1 MLGEKGVF
9 LEKNIRN
16 MANHTVINDITN
28 YAEAGPNSLDGVS
41 TQKFRVSDSTL
52 KLLQWLS
59 HYYDNMSELRK
70 KWKRAQ
76 DFVMGRQLEE
86 KIEWNGRKITI
97 REYMELQGMPILEY
111 DVISDKLISLVGL
124 VRQQRATASCT
135 AVDPNEE
142 DYISFFNEYLRQND
156 NNNNRQ
162 EMDARLFYEFCV
174 YGFIGMSTVWDRR
187 NGREG
192 IFNDKVDIYKL
203 AVPPFFKPD
212 LSDIEIFGVAH
223 DLTWR
228 EILAKFTD
236 GSDGQAQQLNEIYL
250 QTQTH
255 YSPEQGYQAT
265 GEAQL
270 TGLEDFLHSSIQGKY
285 RVIEVWTMESRQ
297 SLWVHDWDKSDAG
310 FMPMGVMAELDA
322 ENESRK
328 RANVMMDENGLP
340 ILDENGEEMYYVDPD
355 ELNLIEYEPQME
367 TFWYRRYITP
377 NGYLLDARESPYFV
391 LRDGYRCSIQPY
403 SFLAYPCLQGEVKS
417 LIMRMENNQRTL
429 NHYMMMINFVV
440 ANGAKGTLLVDDAS
454 VSDKVSPEENRK
466 NYNKTNGEYHWDS
479 SKGGEKPEVLMNKSI
494 PAGVEFMINFAK
506 TMAAEGSGVQG
517 ALQGVHRNTSGKQ
530 YQLERE
536 SASTSVTDFVESFN
550 CFKLREAKLKTYLIQ
565 EFCNEHDSV
574 KLVGDDY
581 RTYFNPETMRDMD
594 LDVAMDLD
602 SYSATIRDQIV
613 DLLWQLKKDGDIDA
627 YTMLTNG
634 KFPGTYRIRKYLKE
648 KMEQRE
654 AMEAQMAAAGQVPT
668 SSGVGQ
674 QGGSGNSAAHLKDSG
689 SGLDDLANLPS
700 AS

>member
-1 MLGEKGVF
+1 
-9 LEKNIRN
+9 

-41 TQKFRVSDSTL
+41 TQKFRMSDSTL

-454 VSDKVSPEENRK
+454 VSDKVSPEENRR

-479 SKGGEKPEVLMNKSI
+479 SKGGEKPEVLMNKSM

-674 QGGSGNSAAHLKDSG
+674 QGGSSAAHLKDSG

>member
-1 MLGEKGVF
+1 
-9 LEKNIRN
+9 

-187 NGREG
+187 NGREA
-192 IFNDKVDIYKL
+192 IFNDKVDIFKL

-310 FMPMGVMAELDA
+310 FMPMGVQAELDA

-340 ILDENGEEMYYVDPD
+340 ILDENGEEMYYVDPK

-454 VSDKVSPEENRK
+454 VSEKVSPEENRR

-479 SKGGEKPEVLMNKSI
+479 SKGGEKPEVLMNKNI

-668 SSGVGQ
+668 SSGGGQ
-674 QGGSGNSAAHLKDSG
+674 PGGSSAAHLKDSG

>member
-1 MLGEKGVF
+1 
-9 LEKNIRN
+9 

-86 KIEWNGRKITI
+86 KIDWNGRKITI

-212 LSDIEIFGVAH
+212 LSDIEIFGIGH

-270 TGLEDFLHSSIQGKY
+270 TGLDDFLHSSIQGKY

-310 FMPMGVMAELDA
+310 FMPMGAKAELDA

-340 ILDENGEEMYYVDPD
+340 ILDENGEEMYYVDPE

-479 SKGGEKPEVLMNKSI
+479 SKGGEKPEVLMNKNI

-668 SSGVGQ
+668 SSGGGQ
-674 QGGSGNSAAHLKDSG
+674 PGGSSAAHLKDSG

>member
-1 MLGEKGVF
+1 
-9 LEKNIRN
+9 

-41 TQKFRVSDSTL
+41 TQKFRMSDSTL

-454 VSDKVSPEENRK
+454 VSDKVSPEENRR

>member
-1 MLGEKGVF
+1 
-9 LEKNIRN
+9 

-28 YAEAGPNSLDGVS
+28 YAEAGPNSLEGVS

-86 KIEWNGRKITI
+86 KIDWNGRKITI

-187 NGREG
+187 DGREG

-212 LSDIEIFGVAH
+212 LSDIEIFGIGH

-285 RVIEVWTMESRQ
+285 RVIEVWTKESRQ

-310 FMPMGVMAELDA
+310 FMPMGAKAELDA

-340 ILDENGEEMYYVDPD
+340 ILDENGEEMYYVDPE

-440 ANGAKGTLLVDDAS
+440 ANGAKGALLIDEAS
-454 VSDKVSPEENRK
+454 ESSKQTPEERK
-466 NYNKTNGEYHWDS
+466 ANYNKTNGEIYWNS
-479 SKGGEKPEVLMNKSI
+479 ANGGEKPEVLSNKTI

-654 AMEAQMAAAGQVPT
+654 AMEAQMAAAGQMPT
-668 SSGVGQ
+668 SSGGGQ

>member
-1 MLGEKGVF
+1 MPDLS
-9 LEKNIRN
+9 
-16 MANHTVINDITN
+16 VINDITN
-28 YAEAGPNSLDGVS
+28 YAEAGPNSLEGVS
-41 TQKFRVSDSTL
+41 TQKFKMSQSTL
-52 KLLQWLS
+52 KYLHWLC
-59 HYYDNMSELRK
+59 YYFDNMAELRK

-86 KIEWNGRKITI
+86 LIDWNGIKITI
-97 REYMELQGMPILEY
+97 REYMQMQGMPILEY

-162 EMDARLFYEFCV
+162 ELDARLFYEFCV
-174 YGFIGMSTVWDRR
+174 YGFSAMRTVWDRR
-187 NGREG
+187 NGKEG
-192 IFNDKVDIYKL
+192 IYNDKVDIFKL
-203 AVPPFFKPD
+203 ALPPFFNSD
-212 LSDIEIFGVAH
+212 LSDVEIFGLAH

-228 EILAKFTD
+228 GILEKFTD
-236 GSDGQAQQLNEIYL
+236 GSKEQAKQLNDIYL
-250 QTQTH
+250 MTQSY

-285 RVIEVWTMESRQ
+285 RVIELWTKESRQ
-297 SLWVHDWDKSDAG
+297 SLWVHDNAKGDAG
-310 FMPMGVMAELDA
+310 FMPMDAKAELEA
-322 ENESRK
+322 ENERRK
-328 RANVMMDENGLP
+328 EDNIMKDENGMP
-340 ILDENGEEMYYVDPD
+340 VLDENGEPIYYVDPD
-355 ELNLIEYEPQME
+355 KLELIDYEEQLE
-367 TFWYRRYITP
+367 TFWYRRYLTP
-377 NGYLLDARESPYFV
+377 NGYLLDARESPYYV
-391 LRDGYRCSIQPY
+391 LRDGYRESIHPY
-403 SFLAYPCLQGEVKS
+403 TFLAYPCLQGEVKS
-417 LIMRMENNQRTL
+417 FIMRLENNQRTL

-454 VSDKVSPEENRK
+454 VSDKVTPEENK
-466 NYNKTNGEYHWDS
+466 ANYNKTNGEYHWDS
-479 SKGGEKPEVLMNKSI
+479 SKGGEKPEVLMNKSV
-494 PAGVEFMINFAK
+494 PAGTEFMINFAK
-506 TMAAEGSGVQG
+506 TMASEGSGVQG

-550 CFKLREAKLKTYLIQ
+550 CFKLREAKKKLYLIQ
-565 EFCNEHDSV
+565 EFCTEHDSV
-574 KLVGDDY
+574 QLVGDDY
-581 RTYFNPETMRDMD
+581 RTYFNPETMRDID

-602 SYSATIRDQIV
+602 SYSSTIRDQIV

-634 KFPGTYRIRKYLKE
+634 KFPGTTRLRKYLKE
-648 KMEQRE
+648 KVEQAE
-654 AMEAQMAAAGQVPT
+654 AIAAQQQANGQVPT
-668 SSGVGQ
+668 ANMP
-674 QGGSGNSAAHLKDSG
+674 QGSSGNSATHLKDSG
-689 SGLDDLANLPS
+689 SGLNGLADLPS

>member
-1 MLGEKGVF
+1 
-9 LEKNIRN
+9 

-28 YAEAGPNSLDGVS
+28 YAEAGPNSLEGVS
-41 TQKFRVSDSTL
+41 TQKFRMSDSTL

-86 KIEWNGRKITI
+86 KIDWNGRKITI

-454 VSDKVSPEENRK
+454 VSDKVSPEENRR

-479 SKGGEKPEVLMNKSI
+479 SKGGEKPEVLMNKSM

-654 AMEAQMAAAGQVPT
+654 AMEAQMAAAGQMPT
-668 SSGVGQ
+668 SSGGGQ

>member
-1 MLGEKGVF
+1 
-9 LEKNIRN
+9 

-310 FMPMGVMAELDA
+310 FMPMNVMAELDA

-454 VSDKVSPEENRK
+454 VSDKVSPEENRR

-654 AMEAQMAAAGQVPT
+654 AMEAQMAAAGQMPT
-668 SSGVGQ
+668 SSGGGQ
-674 QGGSGNSAAHLKDSG
+674 QGGSSAAHLKDSG
-689 SGLDDLANLPS
+689 SGLDDLANFPS

>member
-1 MLGEKGVF
+1 
-9 LEKNIRN
+9 

-86 KIEWNGRKITI
+86 KIDWNGRKITI

-265 GEAQL
+265 GKAQL

-285 RVIEVWTMESRQ
+285 RVIEVWTMESRR

-668 SSGVGQ
+668 SSGGGQ
-674 QGGSGNSAAHLKDSG
+674 QGGSSAAHLKDSG

>member
-1 MLGEKGVF
+1 
-9 LEKNIRN
+9 

-41 TQKFRVSDSTL
+41 TQKFRMSDSTL

-479 SKGGEKPEVLMNKSI
+479 SKGGEKPEVLMNKSM

-668 SSGVGQ
+668 SSGGGQ
-674 QGGSGNSAAHLKDSG
+674 QGSGNSAAHLKDSG

>member
-1 MLGEKGVF
+1 
-9 LEKNIRN
+9 

-28 YAEAGPNSLDGVS
+28 YAEAGPNSLEGVS

-86 KIEWNGRKITI
+86 KIDWNGRKITI
-97 REYMELQGMPILEY
+97 REYMELQDMPILEY

-187 NGREG
+187 DGREG

-285 RVIEVWTMESRQ
+285 RVIEVWTKESRQ
-297 SLWVHDWDKSDAG
+297 SLWVHDWEKGDAG
-310 FMPMGVMAELDA
+310 FMPMYMKAELDA

-328 RANVMMDENGLP
+328 RGNVMMDENGLP
-340 ILDENGEEMYYVDPD
+340 ILDENGEEMYYVDP
-355 ELNLIEYEPQME
+355 EKLNLIEYEPQME

-440 ANGAKGTLLVDDAS
+440 ANGAKGTLLIDDAS
-454 VSDKVSPEENRK
+454 VSDKVSPEENRR

-494 PAGVEFMINFAK
+494 PAGVEFMISFAK

-517 ALQGVHRNTSGKQ
+517 ALQGVHRNTSGRQ

-550 CFKLREAKLKTYLIQ
+550 CFKLREAKLKIYLIQ

-648 KMEQRE
+648 KMEERE
-654 AMEAQMAAAGQVPT
+654 AMEAQMAAAGQMP
-668 SSGVGQ
+668 SSLDGSQ

-689 SGLDDLANLPS
+689 SGLDNLADLPS
-700 AS
+700 ASY

>member
-1 MLGEKGVF
+1 
-9 LEKNIRN
+9 

-28 YAEAGPNSLDGVS
+28 YAEAGPNSLEGVS

-86 KIEWNGRKITI
+86 KIDWNGRKITI

-310 FMPMGVMAELDA
+310 FMPMNVMAELDA

-454 VSDKVSPEENRK
+454 VSDKVSPEENRR

-479 SKGGEKPEVLMNKSI
+479 SKGGEKPEVLMNKSM

-634 KFPGTYRIRKYLKE
+634 KFPGTYRIRKFLKE

-668 SSGVGQ
+668 SSGGGQ

-689 SGLDDLANLPS
+689 SGLDNLADLPS
-700 AS
+700 ASY

>member
-1 MLGEKGVF
+1 
-9 LEKNIRN
+9 

-28 YAEAGPNSLDGVS
+28 YAEAGPNSLEGVS

-86 KIEWNGRKITI
+86 KIDWNGRKITI

-310 FMPMGVMAELDA
+310 FMPMGVKAELDA

-328 RANVMMDENGLP
+328 RDNVMMDENGLP

-454 VSDKVSPEENRK
+454 VSDKVSPEENRR

-627 YTMLTNG
+627 YTMLVNG

-654 AMEAQMAAAGQVPT
+654 AMEAQMAAAGQMPT
-668 SSGVGQ
+668 SSGGGQ
-674 QGGSGNSAAHLKDSG
+674 QGGSSAAHLKDSG

>member
-1 MLGEKGVF
+1 
-9 LEKNIRN
+9 

-41 TQKFRVSDSTL
+41 TQKFRMSDSTL

-212 LSDIEIFGVAH
+212 LSDVEIFGIGH

-285 RVIEVWTMESRQ
+285 RVIEVWTKESRQ
-297 SLWVHDWDKSDAG
+297 SLWVHDWEKGDAG

-391 LRDGYRCSIQPY
+391 LRNGYRCSIQPY

-417 LIMRMENNQRTL
+417 FIMRMENNQRTL

>member
-1 MLGEKGVF
+1 
-9 LEKNIRN
+9 

-28 YAEAGPNSLDGVS
+28 YAEAGPNSLEGVS

-86 KIEWNGRKITI
+86 KIDWNGRKITI

-250 QTQTH
+250 QTQTR

-310 FMPMGVMAELDA
+310 FMPMGVKAELDA

-355 ELNLIEYEPQME
+355 ELNLIEYDPQME

-454 VSDKVSPEENRK
+454 VSDKVSPEENRR

-627 YTMLTNG
+627 YTMLVNG

-654 AMEAQMAAAGQVPT
+654 AMEAQMAAAGQMPA
-668 SSGVGQ
+668 SSGGGQ
-674 QGGSGNSAAHLKDSG
+674 QGGSSAAHLKDSG

>member
-1 MLGEKGVF
+1 
-9 LEKNIRN
+9 

-28 YAEAGPNSLDGVS
+28 YAEAGPNSLDRVS
-41 TQKFRVSDSTL
+41 TQKFRMSDSTL

-142 DYISFFNEYLRQND
+142 DYISFCNEYLRQND

-187 NGREG
+187 DGREG

-203 AVPPFFKPD
+203 SVPPFFKPD
-212 LSDIEIFGVAH
+212 LSDIEIFGIGH

-285 RVIEVWTMESRQ
+285 RVIEVWTKESRQ
-297 SLWVHDWDKSDAG
+297 SLWVHDWDKGDAG
-310 FMPMGVMAELDA
+310 FMPMDVKAELDA

-340 ILDENGEEMYYVDPD
+340 ILDENGEEMYYVDP
-355 ELNLIEYEPQME
+355 EKLNLIEYEPQME

-391 LRDGYRCSIQPY
+391 LRNGYRCSIQPY

-417 LIMRMENNQRTL
+417 FIMRMENNQRTL

-479 SKGGEKPEVLMNKSI
+479 SKGGEKPEVLMNKSM
-494 PAGVEFMINFAK
+494 PAGVEFMISFAK

-648 KMEQRE
+648 KMEERE
-654 AMEAQMAAAGQVPT
+654 AMEAQMAAAGQMPT
-668 SSGVGQ
+668 SSGGGQ

-700 AS
+700 ASY

>member
-1 MLGEKGVF
+1 
-9 LEKNIRN
+9 

-28 YAEAGPNSLDGVS
+28 YAEAGPNSLEGVS

-86 KIEWNGRKITI
+86 KIDWNGRKITI

-212 LSDIEIFGVAH
+212 LSDIEIFGIGH

-285 RVIEVWTMESRQ
+285 RVIEVWTTESRQ

-310 FMPMGVMAELDA
+310 FMPMGVKAELDA

-328 RANVMMDENGLP
+328 RANVMRDENGLP

-536 SASTSVTDFVESFN
+536 SASTSVTDYVESFN

-648 KMEQRE
+648 KMEERE

-668 SSGVGQ
+668 SSGAGQ
-674 QGGSGNSAAHLKDSG
+674 QGGSGSSAAHLKDSG

>member
-1 MLGEKGVF
+1 
-9 LEKNIRN
+9 

-86 KIEWNGRKITI
+86 KIDWNGRKITI

-212 LSDIEIFGVAH
+212 LSDIEIFGIGH

-285 RVIEVWTMESRQ
+285 RVIEVWTTESRQ

-310 FMPMGVMAELDA
+310 FMPMGVQAELDA

-340 ILDENGEEMYYVDPD
+340 ILDENGEEMYYVDPE

-454 VSDKVSPEENRK
+454 VSDKVSPEENRR

-668 SSGVGQ
+668 SSGGGQ
-674 QGGSGNSAAHLKDSG
+674 PGGSSAAHLKDSG

>member
-1 MLGEKGVF
+1 
-9 LEKNIRN
+9 

-86 KIEWNGRKITI
+86 KIDWNGRKITI
-97 REYMELQGMPILEY
+97 REYMELQDMPILEY

-187 NGREG
+187 DGREG
-192 IFNDKVDIYKL
+192 IFNDKVDIFKL

-212 LSDIEIFGVAH
+212 LSDIEIFGIGH

-255 YSPEQGYQAT
+255 YSTEQGYQAT

-285 RVIEVWTMESRQ
+285 RVIEVWTKESRQ
-297 SLWVHDWDKSDAG
+297 SLWVHDWDKGDAG
-310 FMPMGVMAELDA
+310 FMPMGAKAELDA

-340 ILDENGEEMYYVDPD
+340 ILDENGEEMYYVDPE

-440 ANGAKGTLLVDDAS
+440 ANGAKGALLIDEAS
-454 VSDKVSPEENRK
+454 ESSKQTPEERK
-466 NYNKTNGEYHWDS
+466 ANYNKTNGEIYWNS
-479 SKGGEKPEVLMNKSI
+479 ANGGEKPEVLSNKTI

-648 KMEQRE
+648 KMEERE

-668 SSGVGQ
+668 SSGGGQ

>member
-1 MLGEKGVF
+1 
-9 LEKNIRN
+9 

-28 YAEAGPNSLDGVS
+28 YAEAGPNSLEGVS

-86 KIEWNGRKITI
+86 KIDWNGRKITI

-212 LSDIEIFGVAH
+212 LSDIEIFGIGH

-285 RVIEVWTMESRQ
+285 RVIEVWTTESRQ

-310 FMPMGVMAELDA
+310 FMPMGVKAELDA

-328 RANVMMDENGLP
+328 RANVMRDENGLP

-440 ANGAKGTLLVDDAS
+440 ANGAKGALLIDEAS
-454 VSDKVSPEENRK
+454 ESSKQTPEERK
-466 NYNKTNGEYHWDS
+466 ANYNKTNGEIYWNS
-479 SKGGEKPEVLMNKSI
+479 ANGGEKPEVLSNKTM
-494 PAGVEFMINFAK
+494 PAGVEFMISFAK

-536 SASTSVTDFVESFN
+536 SASTSVTDYVESFN

-648 KMEQRE
+648 KMEERE

-668 SSGVGQ
+668 SSGGGQ

>member
-1 MLGEKGVF
+1 
-9 LEKNIRN
+9 

-28 YAEAGPNSLDGVS
+28 YAEAGPNSLEGVS

-86 KIEWNGRKITI
+86 KIDWNGRKITI

-310 FMPMGVMAELDA
+310 FMPMGVKAELDA
-322 ENESRK
+322 ENERRK
-328 RANVMMDENGLP
+328 RDNVMMDENGLP

-454 VSDKVSPEENRK
+454 VSDKVSPEENRR

-627 YTMLTNG
+627 YTMLVNG

-654 AMEAQMAAAGQVPT
+654 AMEAQMAAAGQVPA
-668 SSGVGQ
+668 SSGGGQ
-674 QGGSGNSAAHLKDSG
+674 QGGSSAAHLKDSG

>member
-1 MLGEKGVF
+1 
-9 LEKNIRN
+9 

-28 YAEAGPNSLDGVS
+28 YAEAGPNSLEGVS

-86 KIEWNGRKITI
+86 KIDWNGRKITI

-310 FMPMGVMAELDA
+310 FMPMGVKAELDA

-328 RANVMMDENGLP
+328 RDNVMMDENGLP

-454 VSDKVSPEENRK
+454 VSDKVSPEENRR

-581 RTYFNPETMRDMD
+581 RTYFNPKTMRDMD

-627 YTMLTNG
+627 YTMLVNG

-654 AMEAQMAAAGQVPT
+654 AMEAQMAAAGQMPA
-668 SSGVGQ
+668 SSGGGQ
-674 QGGSGNSAAHLKDSG
+674 QGGSSAAHLKDSG

>member
-1 MLGEKGVF
+1 
-9 LEKNIRN
+9 

-28 YAEAGPNSLDGVS
+28 YAEAGPNSLEGVS

-97 REYMELQGMPILEY
+97 REYMELQSMPILEY

-187 NGREG
+187 DGREG

-212 LSDIEIFGVAH
+212 LSDIEIFGIGH

-250 QTQTH
+250 QTQSH

-285 RVIEVWTMESRQ
+285 RVIEVWTKESRQ

-310 FMPMGVMAELDA
+310 FMPMDAKAELDA

-355 ELNLIEYEPQME
+355 ELNLIEYEAQME

-668 SSGVGQ
+668 SSGGGQ
-674 QGGSGNSAAHLKDSG
+674 QGGSSAAHLKDSG

>member
-1 MLGEKGVF
+1 
-9 LEKNIRN
+9 

-86 KIEWNGRKITI
+86 KIDWNGRKITI

-310 FMPMGVMAELDA
+310 FMPMGVKAELDA
-322 ENESRK
+322 ENERRK

-340 ILDENGEEMYYVDPD
+340 ILDENGEEMYYEDPD

-403 SFLAYPCLQGEVKS
+403 SFLVYPCLQGEVKS

-454 VSDKVSPEENRK
+454 VSDKVSPEENRR

-627 YTMLTNG
+627 YTMLVNG

-654 AMEAQMAAAGQVPT
+654 AMEAQMAAAGQMPA
-668 SSGVGQ
+668 SSGGGQ
-674 QGGSGNSAAHLKDSG
+674 QGGSSAAHLKDSG

>member
-1 MLGEKGVF
+1 
-9 LEKNIRN
+9 

-28 YAEAGPNSLDGVS
+28 YAEAGPNSLEGVS

-86 KIEWNGRKITI
+86 KIDWNGRKITI

-187 NGREG
+187 DGREG

-212 LSDIEIFGVAH
+212 LSDIEIFGIGH

-236 GSDGQAQQLNEIYL
+236 GSDEQTQQLNEIYL

-285 RVIEVWTMESRQ
+285 RVIEVWTKESRQ
-297 SLWVHDWDKSDAG
+297 SLWVHDWGKGDAG
-310 FMPMGVMAELDA
+310 FMPMGVKAELDA

-340 ILDENGEEMYYVDPD
+340 ILDENGEEMYYVDPE

-391 LRDGYRCSIQPY
+391 LRNGYRCSIQPY

-417 LIMRMENNQRTL
+417 FIMRMENNQRTL

-454 VSDKVSPEENRK
+454 VSDKVSQEENRR

-479 SKGGEKPEVLMNKSI
+479 SKGGEKPEVLMNKSM

-648 KMEQRE
+648 KMEERE
-654 AMEAQMAAAGQVPT
+654 AMEVQMAAAGQMPT
-668 SSGVGQ
+668 FSAGGQ
-674 QGGSGNSAAHLKDSG
+674 QGGSSAAHLKDSG

>member
-1 MLGEKGVF
+1 
-9 LEKNIRN
+9 

-28 YAEAGPNSLDGVS
+28 YAEAGPNSLEGVS

-86 KIEWNGRKITI
+86 KIDWNGRKITI

-187 NGREG
+187 NGRES

-417 LIMRMENNQRTL
+417 FIMRMENNQRTL

-454 VSDKVSPEENRK
+454 VSDKVSPEENRN

-479 SKGGEKPEVLMNKSI
+479 SKGGEKPEVLMNKSM
-494 PAGVEFMINFAK
+494 PAGVEFMISFAK

-654 AMEAQMAAAGQVPT
+654 AMEAQMAAAGQMPT
-668 SSGVGQ
+668 SGDGQ

-700 AS
+700 ASY

>member
-1 MLGEKGVF
+1 
-9 LEKNIRN
+9 

-59 HYYDNMSELRK
+59 HYYYNMSELRK

-187 NGREG
+187 NGRES
-192 IFNDKVDIYKL
+192 IFNDKVDIFKL

-270 TGLEDFLHSSIQGKY
+270 TGLDDFLHSSIQGKY

-310 FMPMGVMAELDA
+310 FMPMGVQAELDA

-340 ILDENGEEMYYVDPD
+340 ILDENGEEMYYVDPK

-454 VSDKVSPEENRK
+454 VSDKVSPEENRR

-479 SKGGEKPEVLMNKSI
+479 SKGGNKPEVLMNKSI

-654 AMEAQMAAAGQVPT
+654 AMEAQMAAAGQVPA
-668 SSGVGQ
+668 SSGGGQ
-674 QGGSGNSAAHLKDSG
+674 QGGSSAAHLKDSG

>member
-1 MLGEKGVF
+1 
-9 LEKNIRN
+9 

-28 YAEAGPNSLDGVS
+28 YAEAGPNSLEGVS

-187 NGREG
+187 NGREA
-192 IFNDKVDIYKL
+192 IFNDKVDIFKL

-212 LSDIEIFGVAH
+212 LSDIEIFGIGH

-270 TGLEDFLHSSIQGKY
+270 TGLDDFLHSSIQGKY

-310 FMPMGVMAELDA
+310 FMPMGVQAELDA

-340 ILDENGEEMYYVDPD
+340 ILDENGEEMYYVDPK

-454 VSDKVSPEENRK
+454 VSDKVSPEENRR

>member
-1 MLGEKGVF
+1 
-9 LEKNIRN
+9 

-86 KIEWNGRKITI
+86 KIDWNGRKITI

-310 FMPMGVMAELDA
+310 FMPMGVKAELDA
-322 ENESRK
+322 ENERRK
-328 RANVMMDENGLP
+328 RDNVMMDENGLP

-355 ELNLIEYEPQME
+355 ELNLIEYDPQME

-454 VSDKVSPEENRK
+454 VSDKVSPEENRR

-479 SKGGEKPEVLMNKSI
+479 SKGGEKPEVLMNKSM

-654 AMEAQMAAAGQVPT
+654 AMEAQMAAAGQMPA
-668 SSGVGQ
+668 SSGGGQ
-674 QGGSGNSAAHLKDSG
+674 QGGSSAAHLKDSG

>member
-1 MLGEKGVF
+1 
-9 LEKNIRN
+9 

-97 REYMELQGMPILEY
+97 REYMELQDMPILEY

-187 NGREG
+187 NGREA
-192 IFNDKVDIYKL
+192 IFNDKVDIFKL

-212 LSDIEIFGVAH
+212 LSDIEIFGIGH

-270 TGLEDFLHSSIQGKY
+270 TGLDDFLHSSIQGKY

-310 FMPMGVMAELDA
+310 FMPMGVQAELDA

-340 ILDENGEEMYYVDPD
+340 ILDENGEEMYYVDPK

-454 VSDKVSPEENRK
+454 VSDKVSPEENRR

-668 SSGVGQ
+668 SSGGGQ
-674 QGGSGNSAAHLKDSG
+674 QGGSSAAHLKDSG

>member
-1 MLGEKGVF
+1 
-9 LEKNIRN
+9 

-28 YAEAGPNSLDGVS
+28 YAEAGPNSLEGVS
-41 TQKFRVSDSTL
+41 TQKFRMSDSTL

-203 AVPPFFKPD
+203 AVPPFFNPD

-454 VSDKVSPEENRK
+454 VSDKVSPEENRR

-479 SKGGEKPEVLMNKSI
+479 SKGGEKPEVLMNKSM

-674 QGGSGNSAAHLKDSG
+674 QGGSSAAHLKDSG

>member
-1 MLGEKGVF
+1 
-9 LEKNIRN
+9 

-28 YAEAGPNSLDGVS
+28 YAEAGPNSLEGVN

-86 KIEWNGRKITI
+86 KIDWNGRKITI

-174 YGFIGMSTVWDRR
+174 FGFIGMSTVWDRR
-187 NGREG
+187 DGREG
-192 IFNDKVDIYKL
+192 IFNDKVDIFKL

-212 LSDIEIFGVAH
+212 LSDIEIFGIGH

-285 RVIEVWTMESRQ
+285 RVIEVWTKESRQ
-297 SLWVHDWDKSDAG
+297 SLWVHDWDKGDAG
-310 FMPMGVMAELDA
+310 FMPMGAKAELDA

-340 ILDENGEEMYYVDPD
+340 ILDENGEEMYYVDP
-355 ELNLIEYEPQME
+355 EKLNLIEYEPQME

-479 SKGGEKPEVLMNKSI
+479 SKGGEKPEVLMNKSM

-668 SSGVGQ
+668 SSGGGQ
-674 QGGSGNSAAHLKDSG
+674 PGGSSAAHLKDSG

>member
-1 MLGEKGVF
+1 
-9 LEKNIRN
+9 

-28 YAEAGPNSLDGVS
+28 YAEAGPNSLEGVS

-86 KIEWNGRKITI
+86 KIDWNGRKITI

-187 NGREG
+187 DGREG

-212 LSDIEIFGVAH
+212 LSDVEIFGIGH

-250 QTQTH
+250 QTQSH

-285 RVIEVWTMESRQ
+285 RVIEVWTKESRQ
-297 SLWVHDWDKSDAG
+297 SLWVHDWDKGDAG
-310 FMPMGVMAELDA
+310 FMPMDVKAELDA

-328 RANVMMDENGLP
+328 RGNVMMDENGLP
-340 ILDENGEEMYYVDPD
+340 ILDENGEEMYYVDP
-355 ELNLIEYEPQME
+355 EKLNLIEYEPQME

-391 LRDGYRCSIQPY
+391 LRNGYRCSIQPY

-417 LIMRMENNQRTL
+417 FIMRMENNQRTL

-454 VSDKVSPEENRK
+454 VSDKVSPEENRQ

-479 SKGGEKPEVLMNKSI
+479 SKGGEKPEVLMNKSM
-494 PAGVEFMINFAK
+494 PAGVEFMISFAK

-565 EFCNEHDSV
+565 EFSNEHDSV

-648 KMEQRE
+648 KMEERE
-654 AMEAQMAAAGQVPT
+654 AMEAQMAAAGQMPT
-668 SSGVGQ
+668 SSSGGGQ

-700 AS
+700 ASY

>member
-1 MLGEKGVF
+1 
-9 LEKNIRN
+9 

-187 NGREG
+187 NGRES
-192 IFNDKVDIYKL
+192 IFNDKVDIFKL

-454 VSDKVSPEENRK
+454 VSDKVSPEENRR

-668 SSGVGQ
+668 SSGGGQ
-674 QGGSGNSAAHLKDSG
+674 QGGSSAAHLKDSG

>member
-1 MLGEKGVF
+1 
-9 LEKNIRN
+9 

-28 YAEAGPNSLDGVS
+28 YAEAGPNSLEGVS

-86 KIEWNGRKITI
+86 KIDWNGRKITI

-285 RVIEVWTMESRQ
+285 RVIEVWTMESRR

-310 FMPMGVMAELDA
+310 FMPMGVMTELDA

-417 LIMRMENNQRTL
+417 FIMRMENNQRTL

-440 ANGAKGTLLVDDAS
+440 ANGAKGALLIDEAS
-454 VSDKVSPEENRK
+454 ESSKQTPEERK
-466 NYNKTNGEYHWDS
+466 ANYNKTNGEIYWNS
-479 SKGGEKPEVLMNKSI
+479 ANGGEKPEVLSNKTM
-494 PAGVEFMINFAK
+494 PAGVEFMISFAK

-654 AMEAQMAAAGQVPT
+654 AMEAQMAAAGQVPA
-668 SSGVGQ
+668 SSGGGQ

-700 AS
+700 SS

>member
-1 MLGEKGVF
+1 
-9 LEKNIRN
+9 

-28 YAEAGPNSLDGVS
+28 YAEAGPNSLEGVS

-86 KIEWNGRKITI
+86 KIDWNGRKITI

-310 FMPMGVMAELDA
+310 FMPMGVKAELDA
-322 ENESRK
+322 ENERRK
-328 RANVMMDENGLP
+328 RDNVMMDENGLP

-454 VSDKVSPEENRK
+454 VSDKVSPEENRR

-627 YTMLTNG
+627 YTMLVNG

-654 AMEAQMAAAGQVPT
+654 AMEAQMAAAGQMPT
-668 SSGVGQ
+668 SSGGGQ
-674 QGGSGNSAAHLKDSG
+674 QGGSSAAHLKDSG

>member
-1 MLGEKGVF
+1 
-9 LEKNIRN
+9 

-187 NGREG
+187 NGRES
-192 IFNDKVDIYKL
+192 IFNDKVDIFKL

-255 YSPEQGYQAT
+255 YSPEQGYQDT

-454 VSDKVSPEENRK
+454 VSDKVSPEENRR

-674 QGGSGNSAAHLKDSG
+674 QGGSSAAHLKDSG

>member
-1 MLGEKGVF
+1 
-9 LEKNIRN
+9 
-16 MANHTVINDITN
+16 MADHTVINDITN
-28 YAEAGPNSLDGVS
+28 YAEAGPNSLKGVS
-41 TQKFRVSDSTL
+41 TLKFRMSESTL
-52 KLLQWLS
+52 KLLRWLS
-59 HYYDNMSELRK
+59 YYFDNMAELRK
-70 KWKRAQ
+70 SWKRAQ

-97 REYMELQGMPILEY
+97 RQYMEMQGMPILEY

-174 YGFIGMSTVWDRR
+174 YGFTGMRTIWDRKD
-187 NGREG
+187 GREG
-192 IFNDKVDIYKL
+192 IFNDKVDIFKL

-212 LSDIEIFGVAH
+212 LSDIEIFGIGH

-228 EILAKFTD
+228 EMLTQFTD
-236 GSDGQAQQLNEIYL
+236 GSEEEHQQLGEIYL

-255 YSPEQGYQAT
+255 YAPEQGYQPT
-265 GEAQL
+265 GSAQL
-270 TGLEDFLHSSIQGKY
+270 TGMEDFLHSSIDGKY
-285 RVIEVWTMESRQ
+285 RVIEVWTKESRQ
-297 SLWVHDWDKSDAG
+297 SLWVHDREKGDAG
-310 FMPMGVMAELDA
+310 FMPMNVKDELDA

-340 ILDENGEEMYYVDPD
+340 ILDENGEEMYYVDPE
-355 ELNLIEYEPQME
+355 ELNLIEYEPQVE

-377 NGYLLDARESPYFV
+377 NGYLLDARESPYYV
-391 LRDGYRCSIQPY
+391 LRNGYRCSIQPY
-403 SFLAYPCLQGEVKS
+403 TFLAYPCLQGEIRS
-417 LIMRMENNQRTL
+417 FIMRMENNQRTL

-440 ANGAKGTLLVDDAS
+440 ANGAKGSLLIDEAS
-454 VSDKVSPEENRK
+454 ESDKQTPEERRA
-466 NYNKTNGEYHWDS
+466 NYNKTNGEIYWNS
-479 SKGGEKPEVLMNKSI
+479 ANGGEKPEVLSNKTM

-550 CFKLREAKLKTYLIQ
+550 CFKLREAKLKIYLIQ

-648 KMEQRE
+648 KMEERE
-654 AMEAQMAAAGQVPT
+654 ALEAQMAAAGQVAT
-668 SSGVGQ
+668 SGNGQ
-674 QGGSGNSAAHLKDSG
+674 QGSSGNSAAHLKDSG

-700 AS
+700 AT